1 MKTRNPT
8 RPVDKPES
16 LSTLTSTA
24 VPFQWVLCARMHAM
38 DRFENV
44 CLALA
49 DPAFYPHAA
58 RRIERLDT
66 HISAVFLTGDW
77 VYKLKKP
84 VDFGFLDFTTLEA
97 RRRFC
102 AREVTL
108 NRRLSHGVYDSV
120 VEICEESPGR
130 FRLGGPGEVVE
141 VAVRMKQLPDASCLR
156 SMLLGSG
163 TAESTV
169 EERLASQMADLGM
182 KLALFYEASDRSPA
196 IDEFGR
202 PDRIAFNMEE
212 NFEQIDPF
220 VADLLPREHWELIR
234 EVSRAFFRDHQPLL
248 LKRVA
253 EGRIRDGHGDLRT
266 DHIYLVDGIQIID
279 CIEFNDR
286 FRYGDAALDLAFLHM
301 DFEHLGRSD
310 LSLIVLAAY
319 VREAR
324 DPELYALLDFYA
336 AYRAVVKLKVSCLH
350 FGEVQDPNERAS
362 LRRQAVQYLEQAYRY
377 AIQFSRPTLWVCCG
391 LPATGK
397 SCLAE
402 GLGRALSIKVF
413 QTDRIRKELEGGDPH
428 EESVVPYDTG
438 IYKRERRHRVYAQML
453 SQAMEELKHGRSA
466 ILDGSFSQRKWR
478 EEARLLAEDLD
489 TNFLIVAC
497 SCDEGIIR
505 DRLKERE
512 GRGGVS
518 DARIQHLPRM
528 IQEFEPVTEGPP
540 DTVLPV
546 DTACN
551 AEELIQRV
559 LTETYRLKSA
569 QVKRLMQS
577 RL

>member
-1 MKTRNPT
+1 
-8 RPVDKPES
+8 
-16 LSTLTSTA
+16 
-24 VPFQWVLCARMHAM
+24 M
-38 DRFENV
+38 DRFESV
-44 CLALA
+44 CLAFA
-49 DPAFYPHAA
+49 DPAFYPHAV
-58 RRIERLDT
+58 RRIERRDT

-84 VDFGFLDFTTLEA
+84 VDFGFLNFTTLEA
-97 RRRFC
+97 RRRYC
-102 AREVTL
+102 GREVTL

-130 FRLGGPGEVVE
+130 FRLGGPGKVVE
-141 VAVRMKQLPDASCLR
+141 VAVLMKELPESSCLI
-156 SMLLGSG
+156 SMLVGRG
-163 TAESTV
+163 AEESAV
-169 EERLASQMADLGM
+169 EEQLAEQLGYLGM
-182 KLALFYEASDRSPA
+182 KLARFYEESHRSRI

-202 PDRIAFNMEE
+202 PDRMAFNMEE

-220 VADLLPREHWELIR
+220 VAELLPPEHWELIR
-234 EVSRAFFRDHQPLL
+234 EVSRAFFRGHQSMLE
-248 LKRVA
+248 KRFV

-310 LSLIVLAAY
+310 LSLLVLAAY

-350 FGEVQDPNERAS
+350 FAEVQDPDERAS

-402 GLGRALSIKVF
+402 GLGSALSIKVF
-413 QTDRIRKELEGGDPH
+413 RTDRIRKELEGRDPH
-428 EESVVPYDTG
+428 EPSVVPYDTG
-438 IYKRERRHRVYAQML
+438 MYKRERRHRVYAQML

-489 TNFLIVAC
+489 TDFLIVAC
-497 SCDEGIIR
+497 SCDEAIIR

-512 GRGGVS
+512 GRGGAS

-528 IQEFEPVTEGPP
+528 IQEFEPVANGPP
-540 DTVLPV
+540 DTLLPV
-546 DTACN
+546 NTACN
-551 AEELIQRV
+551 AEQLLQRV
-559 LTETYRLKSA
+559 LREAYRLKTG
-569 QVKRLMQS
+569 QVRRLMQS